1 MNPNK
6 EKMARQ
12 FTEALPFCK
21 ALGMR
26 VEETG
31 PAMAVLSMPYD
42 PVIIGDPDTGVVHG
56 GAVFALMDTCAGVAI
71 FLHPESTMTTATID
85 LRVDYMRS
93 ATPGQRIFTKAEVYK
108 VTRSVAFLRATAW
121 DNDSENAVATA
132 TGAFT
137 FERPATKGAAK

>member
-1 MNPNK
+1 MGSK
-6 EKMARQ
+6 KQAMAKQ

-21 ALGMR
+21 ALKMHLEEAGEGM
-26 VEETG
+26 
-31 PAMAVLSMPYD
+31 AILSMPYNPD
-42 PVIIGDPDTGVVHG
+42 MIGDPDTGVIHG

-71 FLHPESTMTTATID
+71 FMHSESTMTTATID

-93 ATPGQRIFTKAEVYK
+93 ATPGQRIYTKAEVYK

-121 DNDSENAVATA
+121 DDDSENAMATA

-137 FERPATKGAAK
+137 FERPKTKEAVK